1 MLVDNPILNSPFDE
15 PARYWAYEEGQPI
28 LREGR
33 RPAGYY
39 LKARTRGPQ
48 TSLFEEEFVPLDLVN
63 TIRERVK
70 AWREQGYPGVTPIT
84 RQLLQHWNNPD
95 RERKLFFCQREA
107 AETLIWLVEAS
118 PAEKQGIMVPK
129 DAPSPSTESGGL
141 GATPAHSESSPLLT
155 SPVDGGGTA
164 TPSPPAGR
172 AGVGANAAAADGDIT
187 PLLTSPVDGGET
199 TTPSPP
205 AGRAGVGAISSPP
218 AGRAGVGAA
227 LTRYA
232 CKMATGSGKTVVMG
246 MVIAWQVLNKLANPQ
261 DRRFSDA
268 VLLVC
273 PNLTIKERLQVLLPW
288 RSNNYY
294 DKFDLVP
301 RGMLERLQQGKFEIT
316 NWHLFQPK
324 DDSRSRSV
332 VQRGVESDAAFCRRV
347 LKELGNKQNILV
359 INDEAHHAYR
369 PAALPD
375 EMREQLSP
383 EEIEER
389 EEATV
394 WVSGLDRIHK
404 VRGINFC
411 ADFSATPFYIKG
423 SGYQEGAPF
432 PWIVSDFG
440 LVDAIESGIVKIPRV
455 PVDDNTGALIPKY
468 FRLWEAINEALPA
481 SERQTARRRAKPE
494 SVLREAE
501 GALATLASEWKR
513 TFEAF
518 QRGGSPVPPVMIVVC
533 DSTDLA
539 KLVHEHIARGNVLP
553 ELENGGNNGEV
564 TFRIDTKLLAE
575 AEAAIEGE
583 TKQETAER
591 IRKTVDTIGKLEW
604 DGEGEPPGKNIRC
617 VISVGMLNEGWDA
630 QNVTQILGLRAF
642 TSQLL
647 CEQVVGRGLRR
658 VNYDDFSEPEYVDVY
673 GVPFEVIPVKKK
685 PHRQAE
691 VQSVST
697 LVRALPERAHLE
709 IAFPRVE
716 GYVFDVRQRIRI
728 NLDNVLY
735 LRIEPQ
741 AEPTEVVAK
750 PAVGYRIGRPDRLWP
765 GTEVMQDRNPFHQEK
780 RLQATVYEIAAELTR
795 RLTEK
800 RTEWSARHL
809 LFPQVLDIVW
819 EYLENRVVLVSLDT
833 PLEEVALLKY
843 KQRIIERLTEAI
855 EPDTEAGEPLIL
867 PVIERFRPIG
877 STSQVLFRTARPC
890 VGTTKSHIS
899 HVVLDAPK
907 WEHSVAYQLETI
919 PEVIAYARN
928 DHLDLTIPYEW
939 QGVRHEYRPDYLIR
953 WRCANGREVKVI
965 LEVKGFETEQDR
977 QKETAARRWAR
988 AVNHHGEF
996 GQWVFCVCRE
1006 PSRVRDVITRA
1017 VSSLC

>member
-1 MLVDNPILNSPFDE
+1 MSLLVENPILNSPFEE
-15 PARYWAYEEGQPI
+15 PTRYWAYEEGQPV
-28 LREGR
+28 LKEGR

-48 TSLFEEEFVPLDLVN
+48 MALLEEEFVPLEQVN

-70 AWREQGYPGVTPIT
+70 AWRESGYPGVTPIT
-84 RQLLQHWNNPD
+84 RQLLQHWNNPE

-118 PAEKQGIMVPK
+118 PAGKQGIVIPK
-129 DAPSPSTESGGL
+129 DNG
-141 GATPAHSESSPLLT
+141 
-155 SPVDGGGTA
+155 
-164 TPSPPAGR
+164 
-172 AGVGANAAAADGDIT
+172 
-187 PLLTSPVDGGET
+187 
-199 TTPSPP
+199 
-205 AGRAGVGAISSPP
+205 
-218 AGRAGVGAA
+218 

-273 PNLTIKERLQVLLPW
+273 PNLTIRERLQVLLPW
-288 RSNNYY
+288 KPNNYY

-301 RGMLERLQQGKFEIT
+301 RGVMERLQQGKFEIT

-347 LKELGNKQNILV
+347 LKDLGNKQNLLV

-369 PAALPD
+369 PAPLPD
-375 EMREQLSP
+375 ELRERLSP
-383 EEIEER
+383 EEIAER

-394 WVSGLDRIHK
+394 WVSGLDKIHA

-423 SGYQEGAPF
+423 SGYDEGAPF

-468 FRLWEAINEALPA
+468 FRLWEAINQALPA
-481 SERQTARRRAKPE
+481 SERQTARRHAKPE

-501 GALATLASEWKR
+501 GALATLASEWRK
-513 TFEAF
+513 TFEEF
-518 QRGGSPVPPVMIVVC
+518 QRTGSPVPPVMIVVC
-533 DSTDLA
+533 DNTDLS
-539 KLVHEHIARGNVLP
+539 KLVYNHIAQGNVVP
-553 ELENGGNNGEV
+553 ELANGENREV

-575 AEAAIEGE
+575 AETAIEGE
-583 TKQETAER
+583 TKAEAAER
-591 IRKTVDTIGKLEW
+591 LRKVVDTIGKLEW
-604 DGEGEPPGKNIRC
+604 EGEGDPPGKHIRC
-617 VISVGMLNEGWDA
+617 VVSVGMLNEGWDA

-658 VNYDDFSEPEYVDVY
+658 LNYDDFSEPEYVDVY

-685 PHRQAE
+685 PLSRTE
-691 VQSVST
+691 IVKVST
-697 LVRALPERAHLE
+697 LVRALPERKHLE
-709 IAFPRVE
+709 ITFPRVE
-716 GYVFDVRQRIRI
+716 GYIVDVRSRIWL
-728 NLDNVLY
+728 NLESIPY
-735 LRIEPQ
+735 LRIDPSS
-741 AEPTEVVAK
+741 EPTEVTVK
-750 PAVGYRIGRPDRLWP
+750 PAVGYRIGRPDRLGP
-765 GTEVMQDRNPFHQEK
+765 GPEAIHDRNPFHCEK

-800 RTEWSARHL
+800 RPEWRIRHV
-809 LFPQVLDIVW
+809 LFPQVLNIVW
-819 EYLENRVVLVSLDT
+819 QYLEKRAVIAAPDT
-833 PLEEVALLKY
+833 PLEEIALLKY
-843 KQRIIERLTEAI
+843 KQRIIDRLAEAI
-855 EPDTEAGEPLIL
+855 EPDTETGEPPIL

-877 STSQVLFRTARPC
+877 STSEVLFRTVRPC

-907 WEHSVAYQLETI
+907 WEHSVAYQLERI

-928 DHLDLTIPYEW
+928 DHLDFTIPYEW
-939 QGVRHEYRPDYLIR
+939 QGVRHEYRPDYLVR
-953 WRCANGREVKVI
+953 WRCEEGREVRII
-965 LEVKGFETEQDR
+965 LEVKGFEGEQDR
-977 QKETAARRWAR
+977 QKEIAAKRWVR

-996 GQWVFCVCRE
+996 GRWVFVLCKNPAQLE
-1006 PSRVRDVITRA
+1006 QNLAMGIEA
-1017 VSSLC
+1017 VQVTEGRL

>member
-1 MLVDNPILNSPFDE
+1 MSLLVENPILNSPFKE
-15 PARYWAYEEGQPI
+15 PTRYWAYEEGQPVMKQ
-28 LREGR
+28 GR

-48 TSLFEEEFVPLDLVN
+48 MAMLEEEFVPLDLVN

-70 AWREQGYPGVTPIT
+70 SWRERGYPGVTPIT
-84 RQLLQHWNNPD
+84 RQLLNHWNNPE

-107 AETLIWLVEAS
+107 VETLIWLVEAS
-118 PAEKQGIMVPK
+118 AAEKQGIAIPK
-129 DAPSPSTESGGL
+129 DNG
-141 GATPAHSESSPLLT
+141 
-155 SPVDGGGTA
+155 
-164 TPSPPAGR
+164 
-172 AGVGANAAAADGDIT
+172 
-187 PLLTSPVDGGET
+187 
-199 TTPSPP
+199 
-205 AGRAGVGAISSPP
+205 
-218 AGRAGVGAA
+218 

-273 PNLTIKERLQVLLPW
+273 PNLTIRERLQVLLPW
-288 RSNNYY
+288 KPGNYY
-294 DKFDLVP
+294 EKFDLVP
-301 RGMLERLQQGKFEIT
+301 RGMLERLQQGRFQIT

-332 VQRGVESDAAFCRRV
+332 VQRGPESDAAFCRRV

-369 PAALPD
+369 PAPLSD
-375 EMREQLSP
+375 EERARLSP
-383 EEIEER
+383 EEIAER

-394 WVSGLDRIHK
+394 WVSGLDRIHA

-423 SGYQEGAPF
+423 SGYEEGKPF
-432 PWIVSDFG
+432 PWVVSDFG

-455 PVDDNTGALIPKY
+455 PVDDNTGALIPAY
-468 FRLWEAINEALPA
+468 FRLWEWINSRLPA
-481 SERQTARRRAKPE
+481 SERQTTRRRAKPE

-501 GALATLASEWKR
+501 GALVTLASEWKK
-513 TFEAF
+513 TLEAF
-518 QRGGSPVPPVMIVVC
+518 KEAGSPVPPVMIVVC
-533 DSTDLA
+533 DNTDLA
-539 KLVHEHIARGNVLP
+539 KLVHEHITQGNVLK
-553 ELENGGNNGEV
+553 ELEGEY

-575 AEAAIEGE
+575 AESAGE

-591 IRKTVDTIGKLEW
+591 LRKTVDTIGKLEW
-604 DGEGEPPGKNIRC
+604 EGEGEPPGKNVRC
-617 VISVGMLNEGWDA
+617 VVSVGMLNEGWDA

-658 VNYDDFSEPEYVDVY
+658 LNYDDFSEPEYVDVY

-685 PHRQAE
+685 PMSRTE
-691 VQSVST
+691 VQKVST
-697 LVRALPERAHLE
+697 LVRALPERKHLE
-709 IAFPRVE
+709 ITFPRVE
-716 GYVFDVRQRIRI
+716 GYVLDVRQRIRL
-728 NLDNVLY
+728 NLDTIPKLII
-735 LRIEPQ
+735 RPGS
-741 AEPTEVVAK
+741 EPTEVTAK
-750 PAVGYRIGRPDRLWP
+750 PAVGYRIGRPDRLGP
-765 GTEVMQDRNPFHQEK
+765 GPEAVHDRNPFHREK
-780 RLQATVYEIAAELTR
+780 RLQATVYEIAAEVTQ

-800 RTEWSARHL
+800 RKDWSARHI
-809 LFPQVLDIVW
+809 LFPQVLNAVW
-819 EYLENRVVLVSLDT
+819 QYLEERVLIEGPDI
-833 PLEEVALLKY
+833 PLEEIALLRY
-843 KQRIIERLTEAI
+843 KQHIVERLTAAI
-855 EPDTEAGEPLIL
+855 EPDTGAGEPPLL

-877 STSQVLFRTARPC
+877 STSEVLFRTVRPC

-907 WEHSVAYQLETI
+907 WEHSVAYQLEQM

-939 QGVRHEYRPDYLIR
+939 QGGQHEYRPDYLIR
-953 WRCANGREVKVI
+953 WRFQDGRDVKII
-965 LEVKGFETEQDR
+965 LEVKGFATEQDR
-977 QKETAARRWAR
+977 QKEAAAKRWVR

-996 GQWVFCVCRE
+996 GRWEFV
-1006 PSRVRDVITRA
+1006 
-1017 VSSLC
+1017 LCKHPAQLKSALLNIFR